1 MQGSAR
7 LSKCR
12 QKGVNLHANS
22 CFPFPLLL
30 FYHFL
35 KISSSVF
42 EMVSVPF
49 VTVLFP
55 HEMIV
60 FLAPHLLPASSN
72 TLVSAIVR
80 SFNQKATTP
89 PTRYRTTTG

>member
-30 FYHFL
+30 FYHFR
-35 KISSSVF
+35 KIPSSGLGT
-42 EMVSVPF
+42 VSVPF
-49 VTVLFP
+49 VTAIFA

-60 FLAPHLLPASSN
+60 FLAPFHLLPASFN

-80 SFNQKATTP
+80 SFNQKAAIPADTIAH
-89 PTRYRTTTG
+89 

>member
-12 QKGVNLHANS
+12 QKGVNLQANS

-30 FYHFL
+30 FYHFR
-35 KISSSVF
+35 KIPSSVL

-49 VTVLFP
+49 VTVLFA

-60 FLAPHLLPASSN
+60 FLASHLLPASSN

-80 SFNQKATTP
+80 SFNQKAAPP
-89 PTRYRTTTG
+89 PTR